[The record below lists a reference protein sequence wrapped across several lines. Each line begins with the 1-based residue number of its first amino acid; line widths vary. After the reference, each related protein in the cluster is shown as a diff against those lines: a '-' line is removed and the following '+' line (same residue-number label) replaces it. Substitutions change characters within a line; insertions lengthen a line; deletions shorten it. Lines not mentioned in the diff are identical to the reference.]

1 MDARNPYA
9 RPAARIPS
17 KPAPPLGL
25 VGGCVVALVLAFA
38 GMMLWSAATLLSGAS
53 VDSVR
58 LLAQGT
64 GMMFLVPQAL
74 LLLLGGLLMRRKA
87 RAAAVC
93 LVISAALGMAPLV
106 QLGYWSPVIVALAA
120 AAYAR
125 RRHRAHPF
133 GSA

>member
-1 MDARNPYA
+1 MAARDPYTRPRSRVA
-9 RPAARIPS
+9 PRPAQ
-17 KPAPPLGL
+17 PLDL
-25 VGGCVVALVLAFA
+25 VGGCAVALVLAFA
-38 GMMLWSAATLLSGAS
+38 GMMLWSATTLLSGAS
-53 VDSVR
+53 MESLR
-58 LLAQGT
+58 LLTQDAGLW
-64 GMMFLVPQAL
+64 FLVPQAL
-74 LLLLGGLLMRRKA
+74 LMLVGGLLIRPKA
-87 RAAAVC
+87 RAAVVC